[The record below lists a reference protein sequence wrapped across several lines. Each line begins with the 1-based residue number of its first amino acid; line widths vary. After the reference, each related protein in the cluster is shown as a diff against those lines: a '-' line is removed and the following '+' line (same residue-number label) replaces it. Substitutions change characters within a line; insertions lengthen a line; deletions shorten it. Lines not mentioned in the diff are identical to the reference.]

1 MNKQLQR
8 LVWIFIFLTL
18 SMVDCCNAANRVFLL
33 GGQSNMVGQGLNSE
47 LPPPY
52 NTAQDDVKFWNNGW
66 VPLSYGFGNTI
77 DNFGPEVSF
86 GRSIKEAMPEDS
98 IYLIKYGSN
107 GKALYNDFKPYTG
120 KNYIEMMDTF
130 KAALT
135 NLNDAGIEYEI
146 SGMLWMQGESDA
158 YESQASAYEVNLVNF
173 IEVMRREFNAPDMPF
188 IIARVLDHFGGI
200 EPPKIGEQTDPTQ
213 ASIVRA
219 TQVRVAENTPFVSWF
234 DTDDYEV
241 ADPESNPGHYGTQGV
256 LDMGKDFASAILKET
271 ARQGEEL
278 SANHWN
284 QLFAFGDSFSDSGA
298 GYVDGNGPTAI
309 VYAAR
314 ELGIPFTHAT
324 DPDAGAKGLNYA
336 VSGARTGEGERRQIK
351 DVFLEYG
358 MQNQVSD
365 FTAGVQSGA
374 ISFDP
379 ERTLFFIAGGLND
392 GPLET
397 VDTVNNVTLLVR
409 RLHAVGARRFF
420 IAALPTQ
427 IGSFNQVATR
437 LNPALRALPAALEE
451 ELPDAIIQTSRWGGF
466 FDKAKLEAAS
476 YGITNT
482 TDACAGRAIFDQDTT
497 PRGNPESYYFYH
509 SNHPSTAV
517 HRHVGRMLAHEFRM
531 AVDSIQFLGQ

>member
-1 MNKQLQR
+1 
-8 LVWIFIFLTL
+8 
-18 SMVDCCNAANRVFLL
+18 
-33 GGQSNMVGQGLNSE
+33 MVGQGTSADLKEPYLSP
-47 LPPPY
+47 LPQVKVWQEKSNDWVSLSPGMGN
-52 NTAQDDVKFWNNGW
+52 NTE
-66 VPLSYGFGNTI
+66 S
-77 DNFGPEVSF
+77 FGPEVSF
-86 GRSIKEAMPEDS
+86 GHAVVKAFPGDDIR
-98 IYLIKYGSN
+98 LIKYGSN
-107 GKALYNDFKPYTG
+107 GKALYNDFKPYDG
-120 KNYIEMMDTF
+120 RFYIEMMDVF

-146 SGMLWMQGESDA
+146 TGMLWMQGESDA
-158 YESQASAYEVNLVNF
+158 YESQATTYEANLVNF
-173 IEVMRREFNAPDMPF
+173 IEVMRKEFKTPDMPF

-200 EPPKIGEQTDPTQ
+200 VPPKIGEQTDPTQ

-241 ADPESNPGHYGTQGV
+241 VDPESNPGHYGTQGV

-271 ARQGEEL
+271 ATQVEEL

-284 QLFAFGDSFSDSGA
+284 KLFAFGDSFSDSGA

-314 ELGIPFTHAT
+314 ELGIPFTFAT
-324 DPDAGAKGLNYA
+324 DPDAGNKGLNYA
-336 VSGARTGEGERRQIK
+336 VSGARTGEGERRKIK
-351 DVFLEYG
+351 DAILEYG

-365 FTAGVQSGA
+365 FAAGVQSGA

-379 ERTLFFIAGGLND
+379 EHTLFFIAGGLND

-397 VDTVNNVTLLVR
+397 ADTINNVTLLVR

-420 IAALPTQ
+420 IAVLPTQ
-427 IGSFNQVATR
+427 IGSFSEVATR
-437 LNPALRALPAALEE
+437 LNPALRALPAALGE
-451 ELPDAIIQTSRWGGF
+451 ELPDATIRTSRWGEF
-466 FDKAKLEAAS
+466 FDKVKLEAAS

-497 PRGNPESYYFYH
+497 PRGDPESYYFYH

-517 HRHVGRMLAHEFRM
+517 HRHVGRMLASEFRA
-531 AVDSIQFLGQ
+531 AVDSVQFIGQ

>member
-1 MNKQLQR
+1 
-8 LVWIFIFLTL
+8 
-18 SMVDCCNAANRVFLL
+18 
-33 GGQSNMVGQGLNSE
+33 MVGQGASADLKE
-47 LPPPY
+47 PY
-52 NTAQDDVKFWNNGW
+52 VSPFPQVKVWQGKSNDWVSLSPGMGNNTE
-66 VPLSYGFGNTI
+66 S
-77 DNFGPEVSF
+77 FGPEISF
-86 GRSIKEAMPEDS
+86 GHAMVKAFPGDD
-98 IYLIKYGSN
+98 IRLIKYGSN
-107 GKALYNDFKPYTG
+107 GKALYNDFKPYAG
-120 KNYIEMMDTF
+120 RNYIEMMDTF

-135 NLNDAGIEYEI
+135 HLNDAGIEYEI

-158 YESQASAYEVNLVNF
+158 YESQASAYEANLVNF
-173 IEVMRREFNAPDMPF
+173 IEVMRKEFNTPDMPF

-219 TQVRVAENTPFVSWF
+219 AQVRVAENTPFVSWF

-241 ADPESNPGHYGTQGV
+241 VDPDSNPGHYGTQGV

-271 ARQGEEL
+271 ATQAEERL
-278 SANHWN
+278 AHDWN
-284 QLFAFGDSFSDSGA
+284 KLFAFGDSFSDSGA

-324 DPDAGAKGLNYA
+324 DPDAGNKGLNYA
-336 VSGARTGEGERRQIK
+336 VSGARTGEGDRRQIK

-365 FTAGVQSGA
+365 FAAGVQSGA

-392 GPLET
+392 GPLEM

-409 RLHAVGARRFF
+409 RLQAVGAQHFF
-420 IAALPTQ
+420 IAVLPTQ
-427 IGSFNQVATR
+427 IGSFNEVATR

-451 ELPDAIIQTSRWGGF
+451 ELPDATIQTSRWGEF

-497 PRGNPESYYFYH
+497 PRGDPESYYFYH

-517 HRHVGRMLAHEFRM
+517 HRHVGRMLAHEFRL
-531 AVDSIQFLGQ
+531 AVDSIQFLVQ